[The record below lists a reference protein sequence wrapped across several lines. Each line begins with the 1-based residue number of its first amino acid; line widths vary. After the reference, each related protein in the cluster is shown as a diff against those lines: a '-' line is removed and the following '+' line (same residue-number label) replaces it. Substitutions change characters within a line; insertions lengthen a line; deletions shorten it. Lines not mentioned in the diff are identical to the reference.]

1 MDETNNENHALS
13 LGSCF
18 SNYEIGQ
25 TKSPLVCE
33 NTIPPP
39 KENNSLRLLL
49 TDSLNT
55 SMMYRGVYYTLTTI
69 KASRSYDGPQN
80 QFKEN
85 PQIE

>member
-1 MDETNNENHALS
+1 MK
-13 LGSCF
+13 LGRQNLPWYVKTPS
-18 SNYEIGQ
+18 
-25 TKSPLVCE
+25 
-33 NTIPPP
+33 PPP